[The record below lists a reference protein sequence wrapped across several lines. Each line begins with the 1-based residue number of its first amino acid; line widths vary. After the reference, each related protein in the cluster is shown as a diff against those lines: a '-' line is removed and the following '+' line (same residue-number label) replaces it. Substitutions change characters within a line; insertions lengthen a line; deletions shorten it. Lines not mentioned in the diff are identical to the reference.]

1 VTCKLDILNLVRCKY
16 DTISGIGN
24 QIYFTIPA
32 SPATGILY
40 ITQNNPEFISGH
52 VRARG
57 RDNGSYP
64 YKYLEMIDGLFG
76 KEENTIEVCSYKIKE
91 YYDTNCFTVDIKS
104 ASNPD
109 LVADGQTLASIPSNV
124 FNRWRCDPQYNVA
137 TAKSMYGTD
146 LPAPIKLLKAGARV
160 SKTGS
165 LMFLLLGPKNYQMC
179 PPGIKRIGWIA
190 LTVVPNNEVR
200 SLHVYYKYAQALN

>member
-1 VTCKLDILNLVRCKY
+1 VACKLDVLNLIRCRY
-16 DTISGIGN
+16 DTISGDGN
-24 QIYFTIPA
+24 QIYFAIPA

-52 VRARG
+52 VRVRG
-57 RDNGSYP
+57 RDTGRYP
-64 YKYLEMIDGLFG
+64 YKYLEMIDAVFG
-76 KEENTIEVCSYKIKE
+76 KEENTIEVCSSKIKE
-91 YYDTNCFTVDIKS
+91 YYDTNCFTVDIKT

-109 LVADGQTLASIPSNV
+109 LVADGQTLSSIPSNS
-124 FNRWRCDPQYNVA
+124 FNRWRCDPPYNVA

-146 LPAPIKLLKAGARV
+146 LPEPMKLLQAGVRV

-179 PPGIKRIGWIA
+179 PPGLKRIGWIG
-190 LTVVPNNEVR
+190 LTVVPNNEMR
-200 SLHVYYKYAQALN
+200 CLHVYYKYANAS